1 MNRLDEVIIFDKL
14 SEKDLEQIIKKELF
28 EFQTRLKEKKIHI
41 DFSPNII
48 SYLLLNGYNSEY
60 GARPLKRLI
69 EKKIGTFIADEIIKN
84 NIKNECKIL
93 LNIDKDLL
101 CYKFID

>member
-1 MNRLDEVIIFDKL
+1 MNFKNSVRG
-14 SEKDLEQIIKKELF
+14 
-28 EFQTRLKEKKIHI
+28 KKIYI
-41 DFSPNII
+41 DFSDNII
-48 SYLLLNGYNSEY
+48 SYLLFNGYNPEY

-93 LNIDKDLL
+93 LDINKDLL
-101 CYKFID
+101 NYKFIN